1 MLDFMVHKSFVDADD
16 SPKNG
21 SSSRIILLESGA
33 SDKGRFLHRFVA
45 SLRKTNPEFGE
56 HCWFQPNRDKGCYCI
71 DDAGVKILY
80 ECVPR
85 PIIGRCRQNAIAR
98 NYKSFSQYV

>member
-1 MLDFMVHKSFVDADD
+1 MLDFVVHKSFVDADD

-21 SSSRIILLESGA
+21 GRTRIILLESGA
-33 SDKGRFLHRFVA
+33 SDKGRFLHCFVA
-45 SLRKTNPEFGE
+45 ALRQSNAEFRE
-56 HCWFQPNRDKGCYCI
+56 HCWYDVVQGQGCYCI

-80 ECVPR
+80 ECVPQK
-85 PIIGRCRQNAIAR
+85 IIGMCRRNAIVS

>member
-1 MLDFMVHKSFVDADD
+1 MLDFVVHKAFDDSD

-21 SSSRIILLESGA
+21 GRSRIILFESGA

-45 SLRKTNPEFGE
+45 SLRKTNSEFGE
-56 HCWFQPNRDKGCYCI
+56 HCWYDVVQGQGCYCI

-85 PIIGRCRQNAIAR
+85 PIIGMCRQNAIVS
-98 NYKSFSQYV
+98 NYKTFSQNIQ